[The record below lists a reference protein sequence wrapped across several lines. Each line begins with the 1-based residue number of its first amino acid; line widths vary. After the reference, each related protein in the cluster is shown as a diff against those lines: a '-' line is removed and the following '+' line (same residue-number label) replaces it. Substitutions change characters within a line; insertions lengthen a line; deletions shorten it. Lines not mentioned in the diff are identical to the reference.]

1 MAKITPLKDRVV
13 AVREEAQSKTAA
25 GLYLPDNAKESPK
38 TAKVESVGK
47 DVASVKKG
55 DRILFKEYSATE
67 VKVEGTEYLVIKEDD
82 ILATVA

>member
-13 AVREEAQSKTAA
+13 AVREVAESKTKS

-38 TAKVESVGK
+38 TAVIESVGK
-47 DVASVKKG
+47 EVKSVKKG
-55 DRILFKEYSATE
+55 EKIVFKEYTATE
-67 VKVEGTEYLVIKEDD
+67 LKIDGTEYLVIKEED